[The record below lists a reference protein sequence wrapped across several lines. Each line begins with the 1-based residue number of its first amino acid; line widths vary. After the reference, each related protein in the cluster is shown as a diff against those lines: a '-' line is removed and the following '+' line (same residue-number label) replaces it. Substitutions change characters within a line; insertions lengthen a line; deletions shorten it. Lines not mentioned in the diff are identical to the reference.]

1 MKILDGEL
9 NESVYHTP
17 TAEDHN
23 APLKIKKDTTY
34 QPNEVAYIS
43 DQIGLHR
50 VINQSK
56 DRLAVSLHCTFTDH
70 GSSDEYG
77 LTNDPAVYTPPNA
90 ADFGYNIYDPKTGK
104 SSHVFQA

>member
-17 TAEDHN
+17 TAEGRD
-23 APLKIKKDTTY
+23 APLKIKKNTTY

-50 VINQSK
+50 VVNPSQ

-70 GSSDEYG
+70 GRSGEYG
-77 LTNDPAVYTPPNA
+77 LTNGP
-90 ADFGYNIYDPKTGK
+90 
-104 SSHVFQA
+104 

>member
-9 NESVYHTP
+9 NESVYYTP
-17 TAEDHN
+17 TAEDQDS
-23 APLKIKKDTTY
+23 PLKIKTNTTY

-50 VINQSK
+50 VVNPAK
-56 DRLAVSLHCTFTDH
+56 DRLAVSLH
-70 GSSDEYG
+70 
-77 LTNDPAVYTPPNA
+77 LYTPPNA
-90 ADFGYNIYDPKTGK
+90 ADFGYNIYDPITGK